1 MKYLRRWQTGRF
13 STPGIA
19 ALIAPLVLLV
29 AFVTALAVV
38 WPRPSQGTGDE
49 PVTVSAAAA
58 VATARGTAS
67 PGTQAVAD
75 AAVHTEAD
83 PEADAAVAAG
93 ADAVAAAAAP
103 EGKVTRSSAGP
114 QVAAVRESK
123 TVQLGIDVLLADEG
137 WQARLRGK
145 RVGLVTNQAA
155 VDARLQATADRLA
168 AALPRLG
175 GGKLA
180 ALFAP
185 EHGLRGDR
193 PAGQTVPDEIDP
205 VTGVKVYSL
214 YGSNRAPT
222 PTQLQ
227 GLDLLII
234 DLPDIGWRHYTYIST
249 MAYVLQAAA
258 KARLPV
264 LVLDRPNPTGGEIIE
279 GPVAEPDFL
288 SFVSIYPIPLR
299 HGMTMGELALYFNRE
314 FKLGAQVEV
323 VPMKGWQRW
332 MLWADTGL
340 PWVSPSPQIP
350 TPEAALLFGLGGV
363 LGETLN
369 LSDGVGTAKP
379 FSYLGAEWID
389 PFRLAAAAN
398 AAAKA
403 ADNTPVNATAS
414 AATSAAADTT
424 ANGSGSNGVSSSFP
438 GLYFRPTYIVPFGY
452 KFKDKRLGAVEI
464 HLVNPRLARPAEAG
478 IELLALLQKLWPGKV
493 QFPTGQRNMFD
504 LIVGTAAVRKQV
516 VAGSSAVEILA
527 GFQEELE
534 RFAARRQAYLLY

>member
-1 MKYLRRWQTGRF
+1 MRSLHRWRNGRF
-13 STPGIA
+13 PTLGIA
-19 ALIAPLVLLV
+19 ALITTLVFV
-29 AFVTALAVV
+29 VTFVTALAVV
-38 WPRPSQGTGDE
+38 RPRPWQAAGDE
-49 PVTVSAAAA
+49 PLTVTAAL
-58 VATARGTAS
+58 ATARVTTSA
-67 PGTQAVAD
+67 GTQAVAD
-75 AAVHTEAD
+75 AAARTEATT
-83 PEADAAVAAG
+83 EAHTTVDVDAG
-93 ADAVAAAAAP
+93 ADVVAVAAAAAAP
-103 EGKVTRSSAGP
+103 QGKGTSTPAAQQVT
-114 QVAAVRESK
+114 AVRTTE
-123 TVQLGIDVLLADEG
+123 TVQLGIDVLLTDEG

-155 VDARLQATADRLA
+155 VDAHLQATADRLA

-175 GGKLA
+175 GGKLV

-222 PTQLQ
+222 PAQLQ
-227 GLDLLII
+227 GLDLLIV

-264 LVLDRPNPTGGEIIE
+264 LVLDRPNPIGGEIIE

-288 SFVSIYPIPLR
+288 SFVGIYPIPLR

-398 AAAKA
+398 ALA
-403 ADNTPVNATAS
+403 N
-414 AATSAAADTT
+414 AAADGV
-424 ANGSGSNGVSSSFP
+424 NGSNDAGVGSFA

-452 KFKDKRLGAVEI
+452 KFAGKRLGAVEI
-464 HLVNPRLARPAEAG
+464 HLVNPRLARPAAAG
-478 IELLALLQKLWPGKV
+478 IELLVLLQKLWPGKV

-504 LIVGTAAVRKQV
+504 LIVGTASVRTQV
-516 VAGSSAVEILA
+516 VAGRPAAEILA
-527 GFQEELE
+527 GFQAELE
-534 RFAARRQAYLLY
+534 RFATRRKAYLLYD

>member
-1 MKYLRRWQTGRF
+1 MRSLHGRQSGGH
-13 STPGIA
+13 STRDIA
-19 ALIAPLVLLV
+19 ALITAVVLLGV
-29 AFVTALAVV
+29 CVTALAVV
-38 WPRPSQGTGDE
+38 WMMPWQGAADE
-49 PVTVSAAAA
+49 PLTSAA
-58 VATARGTAS
+58 VVTT
-67 PGTQAVAD
+67 
-75 AAVHTEAD
+75 
-83 PEADAAVAAG
+83 
-93 ADAVAAAAAP
+93 AAAAP
-103 EGKVTRSSAGP
+103 EGKVTSAP
-114 QVAAVRESK
+114 SEQQVATVQQTE
-123 TVQLGIDVLLADEG
+123 TVQLGIDVLLTDEG
-137 WQARLRGK
+137 WRARLRGK

-155 VDARLQATADRLA
+155 VDAHLQATADRLA
-168 AALPRLG
+168 SALPGLG
-175 GGKLA
+175 GGKLV

-222 PTQLQ
+222 PAQLQ

-258 KARLPV
+258 SARLPV
-264 LVLDRPNPTGGEIIE
+264 LVLDRPNPIGGEIIE

-288 SFVSIYPIPLR
+288 SFVGIYPIPLR
-299 HGMTMGELALYFNRE
+299 HGMTIGELALYFNRE
-314 FKLGAQVEV
+314 FKLGAQLEV
-323 VPMKGWQRW
+323 VPMKGWRRW

-379 FSYLGAEWID
+379 FSYIGAEWID

-398 AAAKA
+398 AAA
-403 ADNTPVNATAS
+403 NAT
-414 AATSAAADTT
+414 
-424 ANGSGSNGVSSSFP
+424 

-452 KFKDKRLGAVEI
+452 KFAGKRLGAVEI
-464 HLVNPRLARPAEAG
+464 HLVNPRLARPAAAG
-478 IELLALLQKLWPGKV
+478 IELLVLLHKLWPGKV

-504 LIVGTAAVRKQV
+504 LIVGTASVRKQV
-516 VAGSSAVEILA
+516 VAGSSAAEILA
-527 GFQEELE
+527 GFQAELE
-534 RFAARRQAYLLY
+534 RFATRRKAYLLYN